1 MKKSILFSLAI
12 AAVSLFG
19 SCANDVEMN
28 YPSTHKLSNLPVVE
42 GVHDG
47 VKAPLYW
54 SVYEYCMLQNAKGVS
69 NADMDLT
76 SDQWDKIIDYVATNL
91 KPSGYDMICT
101 DGFIPM
107 LAKDESGYMTHYGS
121 QALKDIAAKRTEI
134 NCHLVGV
141 VIAIEDTKH
150 IVAIGHL
157 SIPYLIVLVVE
168 LVAERL
174 AHETI
179 LVEGEQLIVGIILH
193 VIANRRWQVGGC
205 DWATSHQ
212 LQGRRGCR

>member
-1 MKKSILFSLAI
+1 MSRNSSCDRRATAFVLMLPK
-12 AAVSLFG
+12 VTDLFG
-19 SCANDVEMN
+19 A
-28 YPSTHKLSNLPVVE
+28 
-42 GVHDG
+42 
-47 VKAPLYW
+47 LY
-54 SVYEYCMLQNAKGVS
+54 
-69 NADMDLT
+69 
-76 SDQWDKIIDYVATNL
+76 
-91 KPSGYDMICT
+91 
-101 DGFIPM
+101 
-107 LAKDESGYMTHYGS
+107 
-121 QALKDIAAKRTEI
+121 AKRTEI

-212 LQGRRGCR
+212 LQGNYRLLLRIGIKVLRRMKSPSRITLLRPLMCDQ